1 MTRRVAVGIDIG
13 SESTKVTLGPSLS
26 CEIVRTAS
34 GGHTT
39 PTAVSFAGGE
49 RHMGETA
56 SRKGKNAVLHLN
68 RLLMGGLLKS
78 SGNGEEDPFEPFYM
92 FEHSSS
98 SEEETGTTTVTV
110 DYQNSNGGTESTTTK
125 FTPAALT
132 AMLLSKIHQNVQ
144 ATIQRVSSATDDN
157 NDGWTP
163 EYFLSIPSL
172 NDENVKDDNHT
183 SSWLDAAYAVGL
195 VKAQVV
201 NSADCYAAAYQRKFP
216 ELCRDGRIVLVVDMG
231 HASTTVS
238 LLQMGTV
245 ATSSNEDE
253 EAKEEKDEEQSK
265 QEEQPAYTVL
275 CTKTHASLGAG
286 SVDIRLWKHIQ
297 SQHATA
303 LKDVTPSSRSGQ
315 RLLEGAQKLKHLLS
329 QLTEGSV
336 TVENVGSNDSDLKLT
351 ATRAQ
356 LVDICQPEQAALVE
370 LVQSVVKDNHIA
382 SIEVLGGGCRI
393 PWVKEAILQAT
404 NQDNA
409 SSLLSLSYSLDDTS
423 AALGAAL
430 LGENEAAPLEPIPS
444 TERREQLFK
453 DEQRMAALDADLHAK
468 ADLKNQLEAHILELR
483 SAKHGKFGSS
493 LPPADTLDSYLDGLE
508 DFLFSEECDNASKDE
523 MQTKVNETL
532 AKTKELCAG
541 YFEAVQKETEAKEK
555 EMEEEAKKA
564 QLERNSGEEN
574 GEEDDHDNRRLP
586 KKRRME
592 IVMKNKAEANE
603 LFSDGNYKFAAARY
617 TKALT
622 HCAKFVDLNP
632 DDIQEVN
639 GIKLSLNLNLA
650 LAYVKL
656 GNQDQALRV
665 CNEALAIDENSA
677 KALYRRASIFYEK
690 RKFDDAKK
698 DIKKAIAIVPEDKA
712 IKKLASN
719 IDIMIKRQKDKEKKM
734 AQKMFG

>member
-1 MTRRVAVGIDIG
+1 MGIDIG

-78 SGNGEEDPFEPFYM
+78 SGNDEEDPFEPFYM

-98 SEEETGTTTVTV
+98 SEEETGTTTITV
-110 DYQNSNGGTESTTTK
+110 DYQNSNGGAESTTTK

-144 ATIQRVSSATDDN
+144 ATIQRVASTDDN
-157 NDGWTP
+157 NDEWTP
-163 EYFLSIPSL
+163 EYFLSIPTSS
-172 NDENVKDDNHT
+172 NDENDKEEST
-183 SSWLDAAYAVGL
+183 LSAGWLDAAYAAGL

-201 NSADCYAAAYQRKFP
+201 NTADCYAAAYQRKFP

-238 LLQMGTV
+238 LLQMGN
-245 ATSSNEDE
+245 ATSNEDE
-253 EAKEEKDEEQSK
+253 EAKEEKEEEPSK

-275 CTKTHASLGAG
+275 RTKTHASLGAG
-286 SVDIRLWKHIQ
+286 SVDIRLWKHFQ

-303 LKDVTPSSRSGQ
+303 LKDVTPNSRSGQ

-329 QLTEGSV
+329 QLTEGSL
-336 TVENVGSNDSDLKLT
+336 TVENVGSNDSDLQLT
-351 ATRAQ
+351 ATRAL

-370 LVQSVVKDNHIA
+370 LVQSVVKDSHVT

-393 PWVKEAILQAT
+393 PWVKEVILQAT
-404 NQDNA
+404 NQDNG
-409 SSLLSLSYSLDDTS
+409 SSQLSLSYSLDDTS

-430 LGENEAAPLEPIPS
+430 LGENEAATLEPIPS
-444 TERREQLFK
+444 TERRQQLLK

-483 SAKHGKFGSS
+483 SAKHGKFGSL
-493 LPPADTLDSYLDGLE
+493 LPPADTMDPYLDGLE

-523 MQTKVNETL
+523 MQTKVDETL

-622 HCAKFVDLNP
+622 HCAKFVDLSP
-632 DDIQEVN
+632 EDIQEVN